1 LLSELP
7 DPRTLAALLLVLL
20 FAIGPVVADPPA
32 EVEVDV
38 GLVVI
43 TGLDVAVDT
52 GLAVAFAFAVAVGD
66 EFCVCVWVWFCV
78 CVLGVGVGV
87 GVGVL
92 LAKAP
97 TGSIKPTQTETV
109 AICKRVFFIIILQ
122 KLMNKKL
129 KLKAKMP
136 LVITH

>member
-1 LLSELP
+1 M
-7 DPRTLAALLLVLL
+7 
-20 FAIGPVVADPPA
+20 
-32 EVEVDV
+32 
-38 GLVVI
+38 I

-109 AICKRVFFIIILQ
+109 AICKRVFFMFYSPKVNEQ
-122 KLMNKKL
+122 ET
-129 KLKAKMP
+129 KAKGENAISDNTLTDSKQKVKWSIFLP
-136 LVITH
+136 KSLS